1 MRWNQPVDPRSRRA
15 FLAAMVGVLGAGVC
29 AALAVPVPLVA
40 PSTDWMI
47 PGARAAGDDEI
58 IVWCSGYGLP
68 RTIDEVAAVRTWAQR
83 HDWRTIRP

>member
-1 MRWNQPVDPRSRRA
+1 MRWNQPLDPRSRRA
-15 FLAAMVGVLGAGVC
+15 FLAAMVGAGVG
-29 AALAVPVPLVA
+29 AALAVLVPLVA

-68 RTIDEVAAVRTWAQR
+68 RTIDEVAAVRAGARR